1 MERSTQRGI
10 VLLGYSPQRSLG
22 KPSSVPPK
30 TPLRNSDVDF
40 HDVFGGPP
48 RRYSIHEMRRHRFSE
63 TSSFRGEEDAVLSE
77 SPWSGLS
84 EKPVFGEDSANRR
97 RYPSGDF
104 FDDIFR
110 GDESYISPRS
120 SDPFGSSL
128 SAPFSL
134 PAKLTKAMDLAAF
147 DSDNSSPYKYKD
159 GISNGINIPYAPSA
173 SLSRFSSKAIQGQ
186 DESRN
191 HVQPSYCQS
200 PLTHEFSRSSKKP
213 SYINKSDET
222 DIGGNL
228 KKDLKSGETPS
239 NNNQFHFSIYKW
251 ASKGVPFRMPLRR
264 GNSSKSRERSNIE
277 RSSSSKG
284 RIESD
289 SMVCELQRANLQDID
304 TLFLNHSQ
312 IVEEAILA
320 MPDLKSHDSFQS
332 AVDDVILSDEREE
345 IKPHSLPET
354 GLRGKT
360 KKEMSVSIEE
370 ASKPKLKS
378 LLSLSNEKQGN
389 DEITGKE
396 SVVKMTKVSQSNVDV
411 TENVKKHDGKRIS
424 SNRAE
429 VNKASLRGPP
439 IKSGETIGRNGVKGK
454 VKEFV
459 KIFNQGASSKPKM
472 NADIP
477 SQSSRW
483 KGKGIYGADNEA
495 SVSTTGMDGKMPL
508 MVDKNLEQLEKQHS
522 HMKTTTHKLRNN
534 SSGSLLDSSKD
545 TLGNIDDLFQEDF
558 LIKELSHKQDKLLQ
572 TGEDYLDIQVLDVK
586 IRQWSNGKEGNIRS
600 LLSTLQYVLWP
611 ESGWKPVPLVDIIEG
626 SAVKRAYQKALLYL
640 HPDKLQQK
648 GAASHQKYIA
658 EKVFDILQGAWDHF
672 NSLGLL

>member
-1 MERSTQRGI
+1 MERFTQREN
-10 VLLGYSPQRSLG
+10 VLSEYSPRRSLG
-22 KPSSVPPK
+22 NPSFGPK

-48 RRYSIHEMRRHRFSE
+48 RRYSSHETRCSFAE
-63 TSSFRGEEDAVLSE
+63 TTDSSSFRREEDAVLSR

-84 EKPVFGEDSANRR
+84 EKPVFGEDSVNSR
-97 RYPSGDF
+97 RYPSDDF

-110 GDESYISPRS
+110 GDDSYSSPRRSDLRDTFCSNPGSRVS
-120 SDPFGSSL
+120 SPVHSLPPKAEPFG
-128 SAPFSL
+128 SL
-134 PAKLTKAMDLAAF
+134 PAKLNKAVDFPAF
-147 DSDNSSPYKYKD
+147 ACGNRSPNKYKD
-159 GISNGINIPYAPSA
+159 GTSNGMNFLYSTPTTP
-173 SLSRFSSKAIQGQ
+173 LSRFSSKAIQGQ
-186 DESRN
+186 GVWRN
-191 HVQPSYCQS
+191 DIQPSYM
-200 PLTHEFSRSSKKP
+200 T
-213 SYINKSDET
+213 KSDET
-222 DIGGNL
+222 DTN
-228 KKDLKSGETPS
+228 GETP
-239 NNNQFHFSIYKW
+239 NNSNQFHFYIYKW